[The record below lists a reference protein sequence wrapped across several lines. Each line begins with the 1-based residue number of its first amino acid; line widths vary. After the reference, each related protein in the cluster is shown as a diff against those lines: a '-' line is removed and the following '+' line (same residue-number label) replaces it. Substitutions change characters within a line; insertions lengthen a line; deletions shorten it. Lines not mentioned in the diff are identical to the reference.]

1 MNTTHNPDGTLRAA
15 NPAAVEGENADPA
28 NRADLANT
36 NPTGR
41 HYHAPHDAGHP
52 RQGAITPNP
61 GKPEILS
68 QDPKFGNLTAD
79 GTTTTDGRVAAPDP
93 DAPAH
98 GTLHNRAATDAR
110 DGIVRNADGTTRSNA
125 AGTVQN
131 PAAPGNVARNPDGSN
146 YAAPGNVARNP
157 DGTVRK

>member
-1 MNTTHNPDGTLRAA
+1 MNPTPYDPATHNPDGTLRAGA
-15 NPAAVEGENADPA
+15 NPAAVAGENANPA

-41 HYHAPHDAGHP
+41 EYHAPHDAGHP

-61 GKPEILS
+61 PGSPGVLN

-79 GTTTTDGRVAAPDP
+79 GRTTTDGRVAAPNP

-98 GTLHNRAATDAR
+98 GTLHNRA
-110 DGIVRNADGTTRSNA
+110 
-125 AGTVQN
+125 
-131 PAAPGNVARNPDGSN
+131 
-146 YAAPGNVARNP
+146 
-157 DGTVRK
+157 